1 MDVLITRCPKVLN
14 FTSSLLLSWK
24 HSLLKD
30 IGSEL
35 SQEESKMYLFIFH
48 LGFDVLEKKKKRM
61 GNFSG
66 PLYFGPISQSFYK
79 VQVILQIAN
88 L

>member
-1 MDVLITRCPKVLN
+1 
-14 FTSSLLLSWK
+14 
-24 HSLLKD
+24 
-30 IGSEL
+30 
-35 SQEESKMYLFIFH
+35 MYLFIFH
-48 LGFDVLEKKKKRM
+48 LGFDVLENKKRM

-88 L
+88 LKADELVIQDHQ